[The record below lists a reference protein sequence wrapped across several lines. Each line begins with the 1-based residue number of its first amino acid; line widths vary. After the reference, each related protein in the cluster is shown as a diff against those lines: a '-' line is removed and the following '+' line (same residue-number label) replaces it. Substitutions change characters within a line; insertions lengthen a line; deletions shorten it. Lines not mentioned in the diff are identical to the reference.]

1 MKRVVRPG
9 GRIIVRDAVYRR
21 LGNAEQKAVMRAR
34 LRRMFGLPLLFAQR
48 GALIPPVGRF
58 FSRCSLWLYYPAQ
71 AALPF
76 LTGTRV
82 YVMKV

>member
-21 LGNAEQKAVMRAR
+21 LGNAEKAVTRAR

-58 FSRCSLWLYYPAQ
+58 FSRCALLLYYPAQ

>member
-21 LGNAEQKAVMRAR
+21 PGNAEQRAVTRAR
-34 LRRMFGLPLLFAQR
+34 LRRMFGQPLLFAQR

-58 FSRCSLWLYYPAQ
+58 FSRRAP
-71 AALPF
+71 
-76 LTGTRV
+76 
-82 YVMKV
+82 